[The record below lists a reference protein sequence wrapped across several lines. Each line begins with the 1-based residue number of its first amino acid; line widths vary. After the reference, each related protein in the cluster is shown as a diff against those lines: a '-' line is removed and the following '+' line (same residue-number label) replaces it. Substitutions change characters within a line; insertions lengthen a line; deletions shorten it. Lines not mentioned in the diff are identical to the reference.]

1 MTGIDSLR
9 NVLELERRKG
19 YTDTAV
25 IGGLDKY
32 LHKQAEQIRQS
43 INNPQLLSGFDE
55 LNLAKSNYG
64 SYGVDERKRWMAN
77 VFGWLDKIEKATKT
91 NSSQNQVRVKGVAS
105 PSHQKRKEGLDS
117 PITIIK
123 GISPAQIRNLPSS
136 MSGQCGFALF
146 LPQALCRL
154 QPEETHLGTHRRGR
168 ANYHRHD
175 LASEG
180 GYSG

>member
-64 SYGVDERKRWMAN
+64 SYGVDERKRWMAT
-77 VFGWLDKIEKATKT
+77 VFSWLDKLEATKT
-91 NSSQNQVRVKGVAS
+91 NSSQETATEPGR
-105 PSHQKRKEGLDS
+105 KRTEDLDS
-117 PITIIK
+117 SITIIK
-123 GISPAQIRNLPSS
+123 GITPTVANK
-136 MSGQCGFALF
+136 FAKLNV
-146 LPQALCRL
+146 R
-154 QPEETHLGTHRRGR
+154 TVG
-168 ANYHRHD
+168 D
-175 LASEG
+175 LL
-180 GYSG
+180 